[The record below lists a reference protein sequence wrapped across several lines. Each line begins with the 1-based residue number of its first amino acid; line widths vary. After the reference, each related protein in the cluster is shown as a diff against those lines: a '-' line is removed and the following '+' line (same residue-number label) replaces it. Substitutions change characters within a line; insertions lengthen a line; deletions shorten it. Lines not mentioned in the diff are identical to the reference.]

1 MAEHEIRFRQAT
13 ENDVSTLLWLIQVRQ
28 VMSTPIVAANG
39 EGCVSGWE
47 PKIYCDITWN
57 HTGVHYIGIPTKKP
71 SELILVV
78 SLVKLGV

>member
-47 PKIYCDITWN
+47 PKFIVTSPGITQEY
-57 HTGVHYIGIPTKKP
+57 T
-71 SELILVV
+71 ILE
-78 SLVKLGV
+78 SLLKNLQN